1 MMSLVKPLNEKERVN
16 KTLKGTRMGDS
27 MSLNRR
33 VESQKDIVSVMQL
46 HIDVYTYKSLLSL
59 AQSQG
64 VSVEELV
71 ANAIV
76 ALAGD
81 NACEQ

>member
-16 KTLKGTRMGDS
+16 KTLKEIRAGDS
-27 MSLNRR
+27 LSSNKRLG
-33 VESQKDIVSVMQL
+33 SQKDIVSVMQL

-76 ALAGD
+76 ALAGE

>member
-1 MMSLVKPLNEKERVN
+1 MSLVKPHNEKGRVN
-16 KTLKGTRMGDS
+16 KTLKEIRAGDS
-27 MSLNRR
+27 LSSNKRL
-33 VESQKDIVSVMQL
+33 ESQKDIASVMQL

-76 ALAGD
+76 ALAGE

>member
-1 MMSLVKPLNEKERVN
+1 MSLMKPLNEKGRVN
-16 KTLKGTRMGDS
+16 KTLKEIRARNLL
-27 MSLNRR
+27 SLNKQL
-33 VESQKDIVSVMQL
+33 ESQKDITSVMQL

-76 ALAGD
+76 ALAGE